1 MFGPI
6 GMPELIVIM
15 VIALIIFGPRKLPEL
30 GRSLGRSLNEF
41 KRASNELK
49 HTLDEEIRVEEQR
62 STERQQ
68 APDVPA
74 PAWSVGERR
83 RSGHS
88 PAVGQRLS
96 RMALVPFPSASP
108 VPRDPDDDELQDDD
122 GAGGKMSFLEHLDEL
137 RKRLIISVWALVVGC
152 VISFIFVGRLQEFI
166 MLPLLGADA
175 RPGEVHLQR
184 HRPKA
189 S

>member
-62 STERQQ
+62 SAERQRSPETSPTGIDS
-68 APDVPA
+68 PDNNEA
-74 PAWSVGERR
+74 GI
-83 RSGHS
+83 
-88 PAVGQRLS
+88 
-96 RMALVPFPSASP
+96 
-108 VPRDPDDDELQDDD
+108 PRQ
-122 GAGGKMSFLEHLDEL
+122 
-137 RKRLIISVWALVVGC
+137 
-152 VISFIFVGRLQEFI
+152 
-166 MLPLLGADA
+166 
-175 RPGEVHLQR
+175 PGN
-184 HRPKA
+184 A
-189 S
+189 

>member
-62 STERQQ
+62 SAERQRVPEP
-68 APDVPA
+68 ASTSGVSEHDSPDSPDSPDSNDA
-74 PAWSVGERR
+74 GIPRQ
-83 RSGHS
+83 SGN
-88 PAVGQRLS
+88 A
-96 RMALVPFPSASP
+96 
-108 VPRDPDDDELQDDD
+108 
-122 GAGGKMSFLEHLDEL
+122 
-137 RKRLIISVWALVVGC
+137 
-152 VISFIFVGRLQEFI
+152 
-166 MLPLLGADA
+166 
-175 RPGEVHLQR
+175 
-184 HRPKA
+184 
-189 S
+189 